1 MPAPLISHFLEVS
14 ASIAGI
20 MNNLHLP
27 EFFMPAIRQM
37 LIVCFACV
45 WTPAAMAQKVSDTD
59 GIQAMRYSAKEL
71 KIEFR
76 PQLRQEESIRDQL
89 MVAPLQLTLRGGDI
103 DAGEKR
109 RWNIYGLNRRSS
121 TTFTV
126 DALQKINEGL
136 LKSLVDEGLV
146 GVFVTLKDIDPAN
159 GDDNRIDRDT
169 LVFVVTTN
177 TIEEVRTLASGT
189 RVGERAEIDPFE
201 RINHPVHESIRKLAP
216 VKSGDLLTRRS
227 LEAFAAELS
236 LHPGRTVDV
245 GLGRGSEPGLAVV
258 DFNITERDPQVWTIA
273 TENTGTQGTSQWR
286 YILGWRDT
294 QLTDRDDVLSVQ
306 LRTSGDSNAT
316 GINAGWTHPVFNSW
330 KGNAFFHADQYVS
343 SQFGV
348 PIEFEGNSM
357 GLSYSI
363 SPRPFALGRN
373 PARPQFVTPFFR
385 IGMDRFDVTQSF
397 VFNSGAIEIGGGA
410 TSLLTAQAGVSVQH
424 LSEQGT
430 LRGAVSLAWQSGDD
444 EDDVGR
450 FERDDS
456 WSSLNANIDLRRF
469 VDAEGVGEFR
479 LRANVGGALDGR
491 VAPQAYTVLGGM
503 NTIRGYPEAAAAGD
517 QGWSASVEYWWHPG
531 RSSAPNQR
539 FQSQDWDLAFGGFL
553 DAGATKINNPVV
565 DYEVDE
571 DLLGAG
577 IGLEGLFDRSVQVR
591 LYWGFA
597 LSDLDGRDTESGDN
611 RVHFSATY
619 EF

>member
-1 MPAPLISHFLEVS
+1 
-14 ASIAGI
+14 
-20 MNNLHLP
+20 
-27 EFFMPAIRQM
+27 MPAIRQM
-37 LIVCFACV
+37 LIVCFALMGAA
-45 WTPAAMAQKVSDTD
+45 PAVAQEASESA
-59 GIQAMRYSAKEL
+59 GMQAMRYSAKEL

-76 PQLRQEESIRDQL
+76 PELTQEQAIRDRL
-89 MVAPLQLTLRGGDI
+89 MLTPLQLTLRGGEV
-103 DAGEKR
+103 DAGEKK
-109 RWNIYGLNRRSS
+109 RWNIYGLNRRSD

-126 DALQKINEGL
+126 DALQKMNEGL
-136 LKSLVDEGLV
+136 LKALIEEGLV
-146 GVFVTLKDIDPAN
+146 GVFVTLKDIDPKT
-159 GDDNRIDRDT
+159 GVDNRKDRNT
-169 LVFVVTTN
+169 LVFLVTTN
-177 TIEEVRTLASGT
+177 TIEEVRTLASGP
-189 RVGERAEIDPFE
+189 RVGERSEIHPSE
-201 RINHPVHESIRKLAP
+201 RINHPAHESIRNLAP
-216 VKSGDLLTRRS
+216 VKPGDLLTRES

-258 DFNITERDPQVWTIA
+258 DFNVTERDPQVWTIA
-273 TENTGTQGTSQWR
+273 AENTGTQGTSQWR
-286 YILGWRDT
+286 YIFGWRDT
-294 QLTDRDDVLSVQ
+294 QLTDHDDVLSVQ
-306 LRTSGDSNAT
+306 LRTSGDSDAT
-316 GINAGWTHPVFNSW
+316 GINAGWTHSVFDSW

-348 PIEFEGNSM
+348 PIEFEGNSA

-363 SPRPFALGRN
+363 SPRPLPLGQN
-373 PARPQFVTPFFR
+373 PARPHFVTPFFR
-385 IGMDRFDVTQSF
+385 VGMDRFDVTQSF
-397 VFNSGAIEIGGGA
+397 VFNSGAIEIGGGQ

-430 LRGAVSLAWQSGDD
+430 LRGGVSLAWQSGDD
-444 EDDVGR
+444 DDDVGR
-450 FERDDS
+450 FARDDS

>member
-1 MPAPLISHFLEVS
+1 MTT
-14 ASIAGI
+14 
-20 MNNLHLP
+20 
-27 EFFMPAIRQM
+27 IRQM
-37 LIVCFACV
+37 LTVCFTCV
-45 WTPAAMAQKVSDTD
+45 LATTAVAQEASDASD
-59 GIQAMRYSAKEL
+59 IQAMRYTTKEL

-76 PQLRQEESIRDQL
+76 PSMAQEEELREQL
-89 MVAPLQLTLRGGDI
+89 MSTPLPLTIREGFI
-103 DAGEKR
+103 DAGEKDQWSLR
-109 RWNIYGLNRRSS
+109 ALNRRANMEFS
-121 TTFTV
+121 V
-126 DALQKINEGL
+126 AGVQKINEGL
-136 LKSLVDEGLV
+136 LQTLNEELGLV
-146 GVFVTLKDIDPAN
+146 GVFVVPKDIDRQN
-159 GDDNRIDRDT
+159 GTDNRPDKDL
-169 LVFVVTTN
+169 LVFLVITN
-177 TIEEVRTLASGT
+177 IIEEVRTLASGS
-189 RVGERAEIDPFE
+189 RVGDDAEIAPSE
-201 RINHPVHESIRKLAP
+201 RINHPVHERIRELAP
-216 VKSGDLLTRRS
+216 VQPGELLTRES

-258 DFNITERDPQVWTIA
+258 DFNITERNPQVWTIA
-273 TENTGTQGTSQWR
+273 AENTGTQGTSEWR

-306 LRTSGDSNAT
+306 LRTSGDSEAT
-316 GINAGWTHPVFNSW
+316 GINAGWTHPFLGSW
-330 KGNAFFHADQYVS
+330 KGNAFFHADQYIS

-348 PIEFEGNSM
+348 PIEFDGSSM
-357 GLSYSI
+357 GLSYSV
-363 SPRPFALGRN
+363 SPRPLPLGRN
-373 PARPQFVTPFFR
+373 PARPHFVTPFFR
-385 IGMDRFDVTQSF
+385 IGMDQFDVTQSF
-397 VFNSGAIEIGGGA
+397 VFNSGAIEIGGGE
-410 TSLLTAQAGVSVQH
+410 TTLLTAQAGVSMQH
-424 LSEQGT
+424 LSERST
-430 LRGAVSLAWQSGDD
+430 LRGGVSLTWQSGDD

-450 FERDDS
+450 FQRDDS
-456 WSSLNANIDLRRF
+456 WTSLNANIDLRRF
-469 VDAEGVGEFR
+469 MDSEGVGEFR
-479 LRANVGGALDGR
+479 LRANVGGALNGR

-531 RSSAPNQR
+531 RSSAADQR
-539 FQSQDWDLAFGGFL
+539 FRSQDWDLAFGGFL

-577 IGLEGLFDRSVQVR
+577 IGLEALFDRSVQVR

>member
-1 MPAPLISHFLEVS
+1 MT
-14 ASIAGI
+14 ASIAVI
-20 MNNLHLP
+20 MNDSDFP

-37 LIVCFACV
+37 LIVCFALAWPTIAV
-45 WTPAAMAQKVSDTD
+45 AQEASDASD
-59 GIQAMRYSAKEL
+59 IQAMRYATQEL

-76 PQLRQEESIRDQL
+76 PSMAEEEQLRKLLMSTPLPLTIRE
-89 MVAPLQLTLRGGDI
+89 GFI
-103 DAGEKR
+103 DAGAQD
-109 RWNIYGLNRRSS
+109 RWSLRALNRRANMSFS
-121 TTFTV
+121 V
-126 DALQKINEGL
+126 AGIQKVNEGL
-136 LKSLVDEGLV
+136 LRALNEDLGLV
-146 GVFVTLKDIDPAN
+146 GVFVVPKDIDRQD
-159 GDDNRIDRDT
+159 GTDNREDKDS
-169 LVFVVTTN
+169 LVFLVITN
-177 TIEEVRTLASGT
+177 IIEEVRTLASGT
-189 RVGERAEIDPFE
+189 RVGDDAEIAPAE
-201 RINHPVHESIRKLAP
+201 RINHPAHNRIRERAP
-216 VKSGDLLTRRS
+216 VQPGELLTRES

-306 LRTSGDSNAT
+306 LRTSGDSDAT
-316 GINAGWTHPVFNSW
+316 GVNAGWTHSLFDSW
-330 KGNAFFHADQYVS
+330 TGNAFFHADQYVS

-363 SPRPFALGRN
+363 SPRPLPLGRN
-373 PARPQFVTPFFR
+373 PARPHFVTPFFR

-397 VFNSGAIEIGGGA
+397 VFNSGAIEIGGGE

-424 LSEQGT
+424 LSEQGA
-430 LRGAVSLAWQSGDD
+430 LRGGISLAWQGGDD
-444 EDDVGR
+444 DDDVGR
-450 FERDDS
+450 FARDDS

-469 VDAEGVGEFR
+469 VDSEGVGEFR

-577 IGLEGLFDRSVQVR
+577 IGLEGLFDRSVQ
-591 LYWGFA
+591 
-597 LSDLDGRDTESGDN
+597 
-611 RVHFSATY
+611 
-619 EF
+619 

>member
-1 MPAPLISHFLEVS
+1 
-14 ASIAGI
+14 
-20 MNNLHLP
+20 
-27 EFFMPAIRQM
+27 MPAIRQM

-45 WTPAAMAQKVSDTD
+45 WTASSMAQEASNTSD
-59 GIQAMRYSAKEL
+59 IQSMRYAAKERQ
-71 KIEFR
+71 IEFR
-76 PQLRQEESIRDQL
+76 PSMAQEEQLREQL
-89 MVAPLQLTLRGGDI
+89 MSTPLPLTIRQGFI
-103 DAGEKR
+103 DAGEQN
-109 RWNIYGLNRRSS
+109 RWSLRALNRRANMEFS
-121 TTFTV
+121 V
-126 DALQKINEGL
+126 AGIQKINEGL
-136 LKSLVDEGLV
+136 LQALNEELGLV
-146 GVFVTLKDIDPAN
+146 GVFVVPKEIDRQD
-159 GDDNRIDRDT
+159 GTDNREDPES
-169 LVFVVTTN
+169 LVFLVITN
-177 TIEEVRTLASGT
+177 IIEEVRTLASGT
-189 RVGERAEIDPFE
+189 RVGDDAEIAPAE
-201 RINHPVHESIRKLAP
+201 RINHPAHTRIRELAP
-216 VKSGDLLTRRS
+216 VQPGELLTRES

-258 DFNITERDPQVWTIA
+258 DFNITERDPQVWTVA
-273 TENTGTQGTSQWR
+273 AENTGTQGTSQWR

-306 LRTSGDSNAT
+306 LRTSGDSDAT
-316 GINAGWTHPVFNSW
+316 GINAGWTHSVFDSW

-363 SPRPFALGRN
+363 SPRPLPLGRN
-373 PARPQFVTPFFR
+373 PARPHFVTPFFR

-397 VFNSGAIEIGGGA
+397 VFNSGAIEIGGGQ

-430 LRGAVSLAWQSGDD
+430 LRGGVSLAWQGGDD

-450 FERDDS
+450 FARDDS
-456 WSSLNANIDLRRF
+456 WSSLNANIDVRRF

-539 FQSQDWDLAFGGFL
+539 FQTQDWDLAFGGFL